1 MKNIVFM
8 GTPSY
13 ASKIL
18 EEIYKAKF
26 NILAIYTQPDKPV
39 GRSQALT
46 PPDVKKLA
54 IDLGLNDIVYQ
65 PKSLKDS
72 GVKEHIKSLNPD
84 IIIVA
89 AYGQILPRDILD
101 IAPCV
106 NLHAS
111 ILPAYRGA
119 SPIQSAILDKN
130 SLSGVTAMAM
140 NEGLDSG
147 DILAFSILDITGMNS
162 YELFD
167 KLSIMAANL
176 TIKVLN
182 EYKNISPIKQ
192 FDALSSKCKKIKKDD
207 GLVDFSVDSASQIW
221 AKFLAYYG
229 WPGIF
234 TKNGIKIL
242 DMEIANLN
250 GGIGEILSINDNG
263 FVVGVNNGSI
273 LIKTLQAAGKKP
285 VDAKSYLNGKRLGVG
300 DRVYLWVS
308 IDTN

>member
-176 TIKVLN
+176 TIKILN
-182 EYKNISPIKQ
+182 EYKNINPIKQ